1 MSAAA
6 RPRSFLPGCHK
17 SDVSLRFSVRGTSD
31 LGQVRS
37 RKLPVH
43 AIDRLNDFFSLRL
56 KLPKTVP
63 ETRHDGASARKA
75 CRWGC
80 PRNGNEALAMHPS
93 LARAEG
99 IEEGDVERC
108 EAAGTC
114 IAVFDVSC
122 THAYAHLP
130 DGDIDGETVECP
142 LHQDG
147 HLFAEIE
154 IKEEN

>member
-1 MSAAA
+1 
-6 RPRSFLPGCHK
+6 
-17 SDVSLRFSVRGTSD
+17 
-31 LGQVRS
+31 
-37 RKLPVH
+37 
-43 AIDRLNDFFSLRL
+43 
-56 KLPKTVP
+56 
-63 ETRHDGASARKA
+63 
-75 CRWGC
+75 
-80 PRNGNEALAMHPS
+80 MHPS

-130 DGDIDGETVECP
+130 DGDIDGGTVECP
-142 LHQDG
+142 LHQGLFHIPTGRAMSPPISGNLKTFATRVEDR